1 MAHWRLLLDIV
12 PFLLLIAVGL
22 FIGGYIERRHFRR
35 LDAREAANGSFLIT
49 QLKSYPFAVAGPAA
63 PTILFGEAVI
73 SSDYL
78 KTFLGGIRKIF
89 GGEMRSYQSLLV
101 RARREAL
108 QRLVED
114 AQSQGYN
121 AVCNVRYA
129 STDISG
135 ASKSRRRAV
144 MVTILASATAYHAR
158 VPQASE

>member
-1 MAHWRLLLDIV
+1 MEFLLNLV
-12 PFLLLIAVGL
+12 PFLLLIALGL
-22 FIGGYIERRHFRR
+22 FVGGHIERRHFRL
-35 LDAREAANGSFLIT
+35 LDEREAANGSFLIT
-49 QLKSYPFAVAGPAA
+49 QLKSYPFAVAGPSA
-63 PTILFGEAVI
+63 PSIFFGEAVI

-114 AQSQGYN
+114 ARSKGYN
-121 AVCNVRYA
+121 AVCNVRYT

-135 ASKSRRRAV
+135 ASKSRKKAV
-144 MVTILASATAYHAR
+144 MVTLLASATAYHAR
-158 VPQASE
+158 VPQVSA

>member
-1 MAHWRLLLDIV
+1 MRLLVNLL
-12 PFLLLIAVGL
+12 PFLFLIALGL
-22 FIGGYIERRHFRR
+22 FVGGFIERRHFRM
-35 LDAREAANGSFLIT
+35 LEERESANGSFLIT
-49 QLKSYPFAVAGPAA
+49 QLKSYPFAVAGPSA
-63 PTILFGEAVI
+63 PSILFGEAVI

-89 GGEMRSYQSLLV
+89 GGEMLSYQSILV

-114 AQSQGYN
+114 ARQQGYN
-121 AVCNVRYA
+121 AVCNVRFY

-135 ASKSRRRAV
+135 ASKSRKRAV
-144 MVTILASATAYHAR
+144 MVTLLASATAYHAR

>member
-1 MAHWRLLLDIV
+1 MEAVFGFVIFV
-12 PFLLLIAVGL
+12 FLISLGYFV
-22 FIGGYIERRHFRR
+22 GGYIERRHFRE
-35 LDAREAANGSFLIT
+35 LDVREAGNEGFLVT
-49 QLKSYPFAVAGPAA
+49 QLKSYPAAVAGPSP

-78 KTFLGGIRKIF
+78 KTFLGSMRKIF

-114 AQSQGYN
+114 ARSQGYN

-135 ASKSRRRAV
+135 ASKHKKKAV
-144 MVTILASATAYHAR
+144 MVT
-158 VPQASE
+158 